1 MNPQL
6 SQDYTVDS
14 RYRGMS
20 RAEDNLAGKNF
31 VAAFIKRR
39 GLEDA
44 PMGPESS
51 QEDRFFMA
59 GPGEAQYTF
68 RNGFVASK

>member
-1 MNPQL
+1 MNPDL

-20 RAEDNLAGKNF
+20 QAQDNNAGKQF
-31 VAAFIKRR
+31 VSAFLKRR
-39 GLEDA
+39 ALETPPA
-44 PMGPESS
+44 GPELR
-51 QEDRFFMA
+51 QEDRFFVS
-59 GPGEAQYTF
+59 GPGDTQYTF